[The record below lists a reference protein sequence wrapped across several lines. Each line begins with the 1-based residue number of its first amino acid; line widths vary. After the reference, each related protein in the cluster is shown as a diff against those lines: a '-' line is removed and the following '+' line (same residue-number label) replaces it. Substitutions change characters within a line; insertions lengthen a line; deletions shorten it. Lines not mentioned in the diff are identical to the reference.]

1 MSIPQAQLG
10 EKLQNKTFNP
20 ADLGSGKIIPTDPI
34 HQPIT
39 SHPTILGTLHMKNQ
53 TITFIGGGNMAS
65 SLIGGLIETGLSAS
79 QIRVVDPYPT
89 PLATRFPIQHYHQLD
104 LAIAGSTV
112 VVFAVKPQTLPEV
125 AKSLINQTFDPIP
138 LFISI
143 AAGIRL
149 KDIAR
154 WLGEDRPLPI
164 VRVMPNTP
172 ALVKSSASALFA
184 GPYVDHEQREL
195 AENILRAVGITLWLD
210 HEDLMDAVTAL
221 SGSGPAYLFLL
232 MEILETAGV
241 ELGLPRETARLLTLQ
256 TAFGAAKLAL
266 ESQEDAATLRARVTS
281 KGGTTEQAIATLENG
296 GLQTLFSQ
304 ALQAARQRAT
314 QLAQQFGEH

>member
-1 MSIPQAQLG
+1 
-10 EKLQNKTFNP
+10 
-20 ADLGSGKIIPTDPI
+20 
-34 HQPIT
+34 
-39 SHPTILGTLHMKNQ
+39 MKNQ